1 MKAGRFYEKGNP
13 IILEDI
19 EVPQLYPS
27 EVLIRVAGCGI
38 CSTEIAHLDLGV
50 PTIKNPPV
58 ILGHEISGTVVERG
72 RNVTEVD
79 KGDRVLLPVY
89 FTCGKCPSCRTGR
102 ENLCYNMKIL
112 GNHIDGGFAEFIKAP
127 SKDVIPLPSRIPLED
142 ACIITDCM
150 TTPYHALVHRARL
163 IPGETVAVIG
173 CGNIGINA
181 VQIAAAMGASVM
193 GVDVHEKRRDLA
205 LELGAFDT
213 LDGSTDIVSDEVKR
227 LTRGGAD
234 VVIDCAGTADSLHT
248 AYECMRVGGRLIMVG
263 TPQDPVPLNFVS
275 LMYFETAIIGS
286 LGCRTVDYS
295 RVIGLVGQGTLKL
308 EPVID
313 QKMNLE
319 KINEALDIVRTSH
332 EGKVIITP

>member
-13 IILEDI
+13 IIVEDI

-27 EVLIRVAGCGI
+27 EVLVRVAGCGI

-50 PTIKNPPV
+50 PTMKNPPV

-89 FTCGKCPSCRTGR
+89 LTCGKCPSCRTGR

-112 GNHIDGGFAEFIKAP
+112 GNHIDGGFAEFVKAP
-127 SKDVIPLPSRIPLED
+127 SKDVIPLPSHIPLED

-163 IPGETVAVIG
+163 VPGESVTVVG

-181 VQIAAAMGASVM
+181 VQIAAAMGASVL

-213 LDGSTDIVSDEVKR
+213 LDGSTDMVSDEVKR
-227 LTRGGAD
+227 LTMGGAD
-234 VVIDCAGTADSLHT
+234 VVVDCAGTTDSLRT
-248 AYECMRVGGRLIMVG
+248 AYDCMRVGGRLIVVG
-263 TPQDPVPLNFVS
+263 APQDPVDLNFVS

-286 LGCRTVDYS
+286 LGCRTIDYS
-295 RVIGLVGQGTLKL
+295 RVINLVGQGTLKL

-313 QKMNLE
+313 QKMSLE
-319 KINEALDIVRTSH
+319 KINEALDMVRTSH

>member
-1 MKAGRFYEKGNP
+1 MKAGRFYEKGKP
-13 IILEDI
+13 IIVEDI

-38 CSTEIAHLDLGV
+38 CSTEIAHLDFGF
-50 PTIKNPPV
+50 PTFKSPPV

-102 ENLCYNMKIL
+102 ENLCYDMKIL
-112 GNHIDGGFAEFIKAP
+112 GNHVDGGFAEYVKGP
-127 SKDVIPLPSRIPLED
+127 SKDMFILPSEISLED

-150 TTPYHALVHRARL
+150 TTPYHALVHRAHL
-163 IPGETVAVIG
+163 SPGEAVAIIG

-181 VQIAAAMGASVM
+181 VQLAAAMGAAVI
-193 GVDVHEKRRDLA
+193 GVDVHEKRRELA
-205 LELGAFDT
+205 LKLGALDT
-213 LDGSTDIVSDEVKR
+213 LDGSAEIVADEVKR
-227 LTRGGAD
+227 LTMGGAD
-234 VVIDCAGTADSLHT
+234 VVVDCAGTAESVKS
-248 AYECMRVGGRLIMVG
+248 AYECLRVGGRLIIVG
-263 TPQDPVPLNFVS
+263 APPDPVALNFVS
-275 LMYFETAIIGS
+275 MMYFETKISGS
-286 LGCRTVDYS
+286 LGCRPVDYP
-295 RVIGLVGQGTLKL
+295 RVINLVRQGILKL

-319 KINEALDIVRTSH
+319 AINEAVDIVRTSH